1 MNKIKSVE
9 GKRGNAFYIAFFFF
23 SSKLHLAV
31 NQVKFTKLNITKKV
45 TVNEKVQGLL
55 MIWDK
60 IKITNFTNSG

>member
-1 MNKIKSVE
+1 MNNIKSVE
-9 GKRGNAFYIAFFFF
+9 GKRGNAFYIAYFF

>member
-55 MIWDK
+55 MI
-60 IKITNFTNSG
+60 